1 MSSIK
6 LLVKHITQ
14 HAWMIGALLVF
25 TMFVVLFTLIT
36 PLYVS
41 FFVDSILNAQDPTH
55 PIFIFITQTLIGVD
69 VFRTNLWLAGLLLV
83 LVTLISGLF
92 MFLRG
97 AFNAI
102 MSERVV
108 ESLRKHLYSH
118 VLGLAYK
125 EWSTHHSGDMIQR
138 VTSDVDTI
146 RRFLASQLS
155 ELMYAIFM
163 ATMAFVILLGIQ
175 VNLALL
181 SMMVMPIIFTFA
193 YVFFKR
199 MQKAFKASDEAESDL
214 TTTIQEN
221 IQGVRVVKA
230 FHQEANELNKFEHK
244 NATYRDLTYKLI
256 HQLGIYWGL
265 SDFFIL
271 LQIVL
276 VVVGGVRFVLAGQL
290 SVGEYTVF
298 VSYVSMVLWPIRNVG
313 RILSDMGKVDVA
325 LTRCAQLLNYEVEDI
340 HAGQAHTLIGH
351 VEFDHVSL
359 IYPDDHKKVLDD
371 VSFTIEPFT
380 TVAIMGATGSG
391 KSSIVSLLARLVEP
405 TQGEIRLDGVV
416 LSSIS
421 KQSLRSQCSIVLQEP
436 TLFSDTIR
444 NNLVI
449 ANEYVDEQRINT
461 ILHQTSLAHMIES
474 FDAKLETMVGENG
487 VTLSGGQKQ
496 RLAMARALILKSPMI
511 IFDDSLSALDA
522 KTDAHV
528 RSALDQVN
536 YPLTTLIITHRVASA
551 KNADKIIFLKDG
563 RIVAQGSHETLLR
576 TCEDYAHVVSLQEEV
591 HHG

>member
-1 MSSIK
+1 MSSLK
-6 LLVKHITQ
+6 LLLSHVKKHT
-14 HAWMIGALLVF
+14 WMIGALLLF
-25 TMFVVLFTLIT
+25 TMLVVLFSLIT

-41 FFVDSILNAQDPTH
+41 FFVDSILNLNDPTH
-55 PIFIFITQTLIGVD
+55 PIFIFVTN
-69 VFRTNLWLAGLLLV
+69 VFISVESFRDNLWLAGLLLII
-83 LVTLISGLF
+83 VTLFSGTF

-102 MSERVV
+102 LSERVV
-108 ESLRKHLYSH
+108 ESLRNGLYNHVISLSH
-118 VLGLAYK
+118 K
-125 EWSTHHSGDMIQR
+125 EWSSHHSGDMIQR
-138 VTSDVDTI
+138 VTSDVDTL

-163 ATMAFVILLGIQ
+163 ATMAFFILLGIQ
-175 VNLALL
+175 PTLAWL
-181 SMMVMPIIFTFA
+181 SMLVMPIIFTFA
-193 YVFFKR
+193 FVFFKR
-199 MQKAFKASDEAESDL
+199 MQKAFKASDEAESEL

-230 FHQEANELNKFEHK
+230 FHQENNEIHKFETK

-256 HQLGIYWGL
+256 HQLGMYWGL

-271 LQIVL
+271 LQIVMV
-276 VVVGGVRFVLAGQL
+276 VVVGVNYVLRGQL

-325 LTRCAQLLNYEVEDI
+325 LTRCAQLLTYDIEDI
-340 HAGQAHTLIGH
+340 TQGIDHTIIGD
-351 VEFDHVSL
+351 VVFDHVSL

-371 VSFTIEPFT
+371 VSFTIPAHS

-391 KSSIVSLLARLVEP
+391 KSSIVSLMARLVEP
-405 TQGEIRLDGVV
+405 SEGVITMDGIS
-416 LSSIS
+416 LNSIT

-444 NNLVI
+444 NNLCVASRDVSEEEI
-449 ANEYVDEQRINT
+449 EH
-461 ILHQTSLAHMIES
+461 ILHQTSLYNMIQNFE
-474 FDAKLETMVGENG
+474 AKLETIVGENG

-496 RLAMARALILKSPMI
+496 RLAMARALILRSPMI

-528 RSALDQVN
+528 RSALDQVD

-551 KNADKIIFLKDG
+551 KHADKIIFLKDG
-563 RIVAQGSHETLLR
+563 RVLAQGTHESLLN
-576 TCEDYAHVVSLQEEV
+576 TCEDYAHVVNLQEEV

>member
-1 MSSIK
+1 MSSYK
-6 LLVKHITQ
+6 LLLNHIRKT
-14 HAWMIGALLVF
+14 AWMVGALLLF
-25 TMFVVLFTLIT
+25 TILVVLFTLMT

-41 FFVDSILNAQDPTH
+41 FFVDTILNLSEPSH
-55 PIFIFITQTLIGVD
+55 PIFIWLTNTIVSVD
-69 VFRTNLWLAGLLLV
+69 VLRSNLWLAGIMLV
-83 LVTLISGLF
+83 LVTLLSGVF

-102 MSERVV
+102 LSERVI
-108 ESLRKHLYSH
+108 ESLRNALYKH
-118 VLGLAYK
+118 VLSLSHK
-125 EWSTHHSGDMIQR
+125 EWSSHHSGDMIQR
-138 VTSDVDTI
+138 VTSDVDVL
-146 RRFLASQLS
+146 RRFLSSQLS

-175 VNLALL
+175 PNLAWI

-193 YVFFKR
+193 FVFFKR
-199 MQKAFKASDEAESDL
+199 MQKAFKASDEAESEL

-230 FHQEANELNKFEHK
+230 FHQESHEMSKFESR

-256 HQLGIYWGL
+256 HQLGMYWGL

-271 LQIVL
+271 LQIVI
-276 VVVGGVRFVLAGQL
+276 VVVTGISFVLRGQL

-325 LTRCAQLLNYEVEDI
+325 LTRCAQLLNYEIENVNEGI
-340 HAGQAHTLIGH
+340 EHKVVGQ
-351 VEFDHVSL
+351 VEFDNVSL
-359 IYPDDHKKVLDD
+359 IYPDDHKKVLEG
-371 VSFTIEPFT
+371 VSFTIDAYS

-391 KSSIVSLLARLVEP
+391 KSSIVSLMARLVEP
-405 TQGEIRLDGVV
+405 SEGVIRMDGVP
-416 LSSIS
+416 LSDIS
-421 KQSLRSQCSIVLQEP
+421 KHSLRSQCSIVLQEP
-436 TLFSDTIR
+436 TLFSDSIR
-444 NNLVI
+444 NNLLV
-449 ANEYVDEQRINT
+449 ASSEMNDELIHS
-461 ILHQTSLAHMIES
+461 ILTQTSLSSMIEN
-474 FDAKLETMVGENG
+474 FEAGLETKVGENG

-496 RLAMARALILKSPMI
+496 RLAMARALILRSPMI

-528 RSALDQVN
+528 RTALDQVD

-551 KNADKIIFLKDG
+551 KHAEKIIFLKDG
-563 RIVAQGSHETLLR
+563 QVIAQGTHDQLMTS
-576 TCEDYAHVVSLQEEV
+576 CADYAHVVSLQEEV

>member
-1 MSSIK
+1 MSSLK
-6 LLVKHITQ
+6 LLLKHIIK
-14 HAWMIGALLVF
+14 HAWMIVALLVF
-25 TMFVVLFTLIT
+25 TMFVVLFALLT

-41 FFVDSILNAQDPTH
+41 FFVDSILGMKDPSH
-55 PIFIFITQTLIGVD
+55 PIFRFITQNFISVGLL
-69 VFRTNLWLAGLLLV
+69 RANLWIAGLV
-83 LVTLISGLF
+83 LVIVTLFSGLF

-102 MSERVV
+102 LSEKVV
-108 ESLRKHLYSH
+108 ESLRNALYQH
-118 VLGLAYK
+118 VLSLSHK
-125 EWSTHHSGDMIQR
+125 EWSSHHSGDMIQR
-138 VTSDVDTI
+138 VTSDVDTL
-146 RRFLASQLS
+146 RRFLASQIS

-163 ATMAFVILLGIQ
+163 STMAFVILLGIQ
-175 VNLALL
+175 SNLAWI

-230 FHQEANELNKFEHK
+230 FNQEEHEIANFEQK
-244 NATYRDLTYKLI
+244 NSIYRDLTYKLI
-256 HQLGIYWGL
+256 HQLGMYWGL

-271 LQIVL
+271 IQIVTV
-276 VVVGGVRFVLAGQL
+276 VVVGVNFVLRGTL

-325 LTRCAQLLNYEVEDI
+325 LTRCAQLLTYEIEDI
-340 HAGQAHTLIGH
+340 NQGIDHTVIGDI
-351 VEFDHVSL
+351 EFDHVSL
-359 IYPDDHKKVLDD
+359 IYPDDHKKVLED
-371 VSFTIEPFT
+371 VSFTIEAYS

-405 TQGEIRLDGVV
+405 TEGEIRMDGKP
-416 LSSIS
+416 LPTIS
-421 KQSLRSQCSIVLQEP
+421 KRSLRSQCSIVLQEP
-436 TLFSDTIR
+436 TLFSDSIR
-444 NNLVI
+444 NNLTI
-449 ANEYVDEQRINT
+449 ASPDVNEELIQAT
-461 ILHQTSLAHMIES
+461 LHQTSLAHMIEN
-474 FDAKLETMVGENG
+474 FEAGLETKVGENG

-496 RLAMARALILKSPMI
+496 RLAMARALILRSPMI

-528 RSALDQVN
+528 RSALDQVD

-551 KNADKIIFLKDG
+551 KHADKIIFLKDG
-563 RIVAQGSHETLLR
+563 HVLAQGTHDTLLA

-591 HHG
+591 QHG

>member
-276 VVVGGVRFVLAGQL
+276 VVVVGVRFVLAGQL

-449 ANEYVDEQRINT
+449 ANEHVDEQRINT